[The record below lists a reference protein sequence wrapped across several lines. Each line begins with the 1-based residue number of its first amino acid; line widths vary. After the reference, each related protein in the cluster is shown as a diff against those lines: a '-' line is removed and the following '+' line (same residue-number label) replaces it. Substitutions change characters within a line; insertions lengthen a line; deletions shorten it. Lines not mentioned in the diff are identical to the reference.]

1 MVEGGQENL
10 TVKSLATL
18 ACALGVKVV
27 ELFAEPKSR
36 VVRPGR
42 LSKGS

>member
-10 TVKSLATL
+10 TVKSLAPL
-18 ACALGVKVV
+18 AGALGVKVV
-27 ELFAEPKSR
+27 ELFEEPKSR

-42 LSKGS
+42 PPKG